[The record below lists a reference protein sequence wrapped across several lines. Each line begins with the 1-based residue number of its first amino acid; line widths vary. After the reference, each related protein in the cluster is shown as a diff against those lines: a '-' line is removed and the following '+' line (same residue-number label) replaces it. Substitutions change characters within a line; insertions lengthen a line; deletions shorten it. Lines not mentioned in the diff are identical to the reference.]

1 MAAAEGVMAHLRER
15 GVGIDTHVVR
25 VPIVPAAVM
34 FDLPI
39 GRPDVYPIPAMGQRA
54 AEQAATD
61 FEEGSVGAAMGTTVG
76 KFAGLELATKLC
88 VGTASVRAGHLIMGA
103 LAAVNA

>member
-25 VPIVPAAVM
+25 VLTVPAAVI
-34 FDLPI
+34 DLPI
-39 GRPDVYPIPAMGQRA
+39 GRPDAYPIPAMGQRA

-61 FEEGSVGAAMGTTVG
+61 FEEGFVGAAMGQRWVSSPG
-76 KFAGLELATKLC
+76 
-88 VGTASVRAGHLIMGA
+88 
-103 LAAVNA
+103 